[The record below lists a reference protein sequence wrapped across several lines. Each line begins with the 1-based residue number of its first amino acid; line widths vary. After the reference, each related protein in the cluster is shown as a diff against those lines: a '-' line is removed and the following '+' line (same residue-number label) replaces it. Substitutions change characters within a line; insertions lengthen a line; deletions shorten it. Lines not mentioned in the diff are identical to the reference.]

1 MPQQLRL
8 RLQRPAPPT
17 REAFVAG
24 PSNADAL
31 AALDRWPHWP
41 GGCLV
46 LVGPEG
52 AGKSHLAEAWAA
64 PARATRLSRE
74 TPDLQAA
81 ASGPALLEDV
91 DQGAPPEALFHLI
104 NLAARDGGGLLMTAR
119 TRPAGWPS
127 PLPDLRSRLNALFVA
142 EIGPPDDVVLEGVL
156 RRFFRE
162 RGIRPAP
169 EVYSYLLRRMP
180 RSIPQAE
187 ELVRRMDE
195 AADGAISR
203 LLARSILEA
212 DTQNLDLFE

>member
-1 MPQQLRL
+1 MAQQLRL
-8 RLQRPAPPT
+8 RLQRSAPFT

-31 AALDRWPHWP
+31 AALDSWPNWP

-46 LVGPEG
+46 LVGAPG
-52 AGKSHLAEAWAA
+52 VGKSHLAQAWAA
-64 PARATRLSRE
+64 TARATWLLRE
-74 TPDLQAA
+74 APDLEAA
-81 ASGPALLEDV
+81 TAGPALVEDV
-91 DQGAPPEALFHLI
+91 DQGAPAEALFHLI

-119 TRPAGWPS
+119 TRPASWPS

-142 EIGPPDDVVLEGVL
+142 EIGPPDDIVLEGVL

-162 RGIRPAP
+162 RSIRPAP
-169 EVYSYLLRRMP
+169 EVYSYMLRRMP
-180 RSIPQAE
+180 RSIPKAE